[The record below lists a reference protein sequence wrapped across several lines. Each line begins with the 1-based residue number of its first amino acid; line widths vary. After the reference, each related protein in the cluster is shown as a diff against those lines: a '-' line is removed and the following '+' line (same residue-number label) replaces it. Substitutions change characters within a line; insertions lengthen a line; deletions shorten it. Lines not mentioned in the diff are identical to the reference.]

1 MAKENNHSPI
11 LLFLA
16 AGLLATGAWL
26 MASFPI
32 FIFFTLAP
40 LFALTDRAESTSV
53 VWEKMEWVLLALTI
67 YFLAAHTFDFSF
79 LISSMVYAILFTLP
93 FIGHVWVRQTLGSR
107 AGKIT
112 IVILW
117 LAIEYTL
124 LKVGLVDS
132 IFLSDALHLQPTW
145 VRWNIHTGYL
155 GASLWILLANLL
167 VYEALFSK
175 NPARWLWVA
184 AAAILLTGP
193 LIYSYFFIYSSPIAR
208 EDMVNLYSEKTMI
221 KDVVYLARG
230 ELVVRTSAWL
240 STLILLF
247 TLVKSQTIKR

>member
-16 AGLLATGAWL
+16 AGMLATGAWL
-26 MASFPI
+26 MTSFPI
-32 FIFFTLAP
+32 FIFFALAP
-40 LFALTDRAESTSV
+40 LFALTDRADDTSV

-67 YFLAAHTFDFSF
+67 YFLSAHAFDFSF
-79 LISSMVYAILFTLP
+79 LISSMVYAILFTMT
-93 FIGHVWVRQTLGSR
+93 FVGHVWVRQTLGKR

-112 IVILW
+112 IIIFW
-117 LAIEYTL
+117 LAVEYIL
-124 LKVGLVDS
+124 LKVRLVDS
-132 IFLSDALHLQPTW
+132 IFLSDALRLQPAW

-155 GASLWILLANLL
+155 GASFWILSTNLL
-167 VYEALFSK
+167 VYQAVFAR
-175 NPARWLWVA
+175 NPFQWLWVIA
-184 AAAILLTGP
+184 AVIVLGGGLA
-193 LIYSYFFIYSSPIAR
+193 YSYFINSSPITR
-208 EDMVNLYSEKTMI
+208 KDMLNLYSEKSMI

>member
-11 LLFLA
+11 LLLSV
-16 AGLLATGAWL
+16 AGLTATGAWL

-40 LFALTDRAESTSV
+40 LFALTDRADNTSV

-79 LISSMVYAILFTLP
+79 LISSMVYAILFTMP
-93 FIGHVWVRQTLGSR
+93 FIGYVWVQQTLGSR

-117 LAIEYTL
+117 LAVEYIL

-132 IFLSDALHLQPTW
+132 IFLPDALRLQPTW

-155 GASLWILLANLL
+155 GASFWILLTNLL
-167 VYEALFSK
+167 LYQALLSK
-175 NPARWLWVA
+175 NPFQWHWIASAVIVLG
-184 AAAILLTGP
+184 GP
-193 LIYSYFFIYSSPIAR
+193 LAYSYLINSSAITR
-208 EDMVNLYSEKTMI
+208 KDMMNLYAEKSMI